1 MSENR
6 ITSNPVCGSDGITYR
21 NICGLQLAACGKGR
35 NITVMKTEPCD
46 GDYDDSI
53 GKLGFAYLID
63 SKCFNINIFILN
75 FCLTINY
82 TIHFSD
88 ETSLCGVDGCPFG
101 GVCMKDPPSVGGQ
114 YQCRCK
120 ECDRVLGKSEV
131 VCGKSIS

>member
-63 SKCFNINIFILN
+63 SKCFNINIFIHIKFLPYHKLHDS
-75 FCLTINY
+75 F
-82 TIHFSD
+82 F
-88 ETSLCGVDGCPFG
+88 
-101 GVCMKDPPSVGGQ
+101 
-114 YQCRCK
+114 R
-120 ECDRVLGKSEV
+120 
-131 VCGKSIS
+131 